1 MRTFVNIEGRNIAG
15 ADNKSGPGVLLM
27 RCSKDTDLV

>member
-1 MRTFVNIEGRNIAG
+1 MRTFVMIEGRNIAG

-27 RCSKDTDLV
+27 RDVLGTK